1 MSRSRRESAILYAVV
16 IVVIVILVFPLY
28 WMFNTSLAP
37 ATRLRSFPPVFVQ
50 PEPTLAAYQSI
61 FAERPIGVWLRNSAV
76 VALSS
81 TALSIFVSVLAGY
94 SISRIRARGSQA
106 IGIFF
111 LMSRMLPSTLII
123 IPLFVS
129 FRQLQLIGDLKSLV
143 LAHATFITPFA
154 VWMLKGYFDTIPA
167 ELEDAAMID
176 GCTPLSAL
184 IRVVLP
190 LSAPGLAATT
200 LYGFVLSWNDF
211 VFARTFLVANQNAWT
226 VNVGVASLKGEYLTE
241 WNEIMAGS
249 LIAMLPIVIAYL
261 FLERFLVSGLTA
273 GSSK

>member
-81 TALSIFVSVLAGY
+81 TALSMFVSVLAGY

-106 IGIFF
+106 IGLFF

-184 IRVVLP
+184 VRVVLP

>member
-1 MSRSRRESAILYAVV
+1 MARSRTETVILYAVV
-16 IVVIVILVFPLY
+16 ITVIIVLVFPLY

-37 ATRLRSFPPVFVQ
+37 ATQLRRFPPVFVQ
-50 PEPTLAAYQSI
+50 PEPTLAAYQAI

-76 VALSS
+76 VALAS
-81 TALSIFVSVLAGY
+81 TALSMFVSILAGY

-106 IGIFF
+106 IGLFF

-129 FRQLQLIGDLKSLV
+129 FRQLQLIGDLRSLV

-176 GCTPLSAL
+176 GCTPLTAL
-184 IRVVLP
+184 LRVVLP

-211 VFARTFLVANQNAWT
+211 VFARTFLVANQKAWT

-249 LIAMLPIVIAYL
+249 LIAMLPIVLAYL
-261 FLERFLVSGLTA
+261 FLERYLVSGLTA
-273 GSSK
+273 GSTK

>member
-1 MSRSRRESAILYAVV
+1 MTRGRWETVILYAVV
-16 IVVIVILVFPLY
+16 IAVVIVLVFPLY

-37 ATRLRSFPPVFVQ
+37 ATQLRRFPPVFVQ
-50 PEPTLAAYQSI
+50 PEPTLAAYEAI
-61 FAERPIGVWLRNSAV
+61 FTERPIGVWLRNSSV
-76 VALSS
+76 VALAS
-81 TALSIFVSVLAGY
+81 TALSMFVSVLAGY

-106 IGIFF
+106 IGLFF

-129 FRQLQLIGDLKSLV
+129 FRQFQLIGDLRSLV

-154 VWMLKGYFDTIPA
+154 VWMLKGYFDTIPL

-184 IRVVLP
+184 LRVVLP

-249 LIAMLPIVIAYL
+249 LIAMLPIVLAYL
-261 FLERFLVSGLTA
+261 FLERYLVSGLTA

>member
-1 MSRSRRESAILYAVV
+1 MARSRSESLILYAVV
-16 IVVIVILVFPLY
+16 IAVIVILVFPLY

-37 ATRLRSFPPVFVQ
+37 STQLRRFPPVFIQ
-50 PEPTLAAYQSI
+50 PEPSLAAYERI
-61 FAERPIGVWLRNSAV
+61 FAERPIGIWLRNSAV
-76 VALSS
+76 VAVAS
-81 TALSIFVSVLAGY
+81 TALSMFVSILAGY

-106 IGIFF
+106 IGLFF

-129 FRQLQLIGDLKSLV
+129 FRQLQLIGDMRSLV

-154 VWMLKGYFDTIPA
+154 VWMLKGYFDTIPS

-184 IRVVLP
+184 LRVVLP

-211 VFARTFLVANQNAWT
+211 VFARTFLVANQDAWT

-249 LIAMLPIVIAYL
+249 LIAMLPIVLAYL

-273 GSSK
+273 GSSR

>member
-1 MSRSRRESAILYAVV
+1 MARSRTESAMLYAVV
-16 IVVIVILVFPLY
+16 IAVIIVLIFPLY

-37 ATRLRSFPPVFVQ
+37 STQLRRFPPVFIQ
-50 PEPTLAAYQSI
+50 PEPTVAAYQQI
-61 FAERPIGVWLRNSAV
+61 FAERPIGLWLRNSAA

-81 TALSIFVSVLAGY
+81 TALSMFVSVLAGY

-106 IGIFF
+106 VGLFF

-176 GCTPLSAL
+176 GCNPLSAL
-184 IRVVLP
+184 LRVVLP

-200 LYGFVLSWNDF
+200 LYGFVLSWNDY
-211 VFARTFLVANQNAWT
+211 VFARTFLVANQKAWT

-249 LIAMLPIVIAYL
+249 LIAMLPIVLAYL

>member
-1 MSRSRRESAILYAVV
+1 MTRSRTETALLYALVSAVV
-16 IVVIVILVFPLY
+16 IILIFPLY

-37 ATRLRSFPPVFVQ
+37 ATQLRRFPPAFVQ
-50 PEPTLAAYQSI
+50 PEPSFAAYERI
-61 FAERPIGVWLRNSAV
+61 FNERPVGIWLRNSAV
-76 VALSS
+76 VALAS
-81 TALSIFVSVLAGY
+81 TALSMFVSVLAGY

-106 IGIFF
+106 IGLFF

-129 FRQLQLIGDLKSLV
+129 FRQFQLIGDLRSLV

-154 VWMLKGYFDTIPA
+154 VWMLKGYFDTIPT

-184 IRVVLP
+184 LRVVLP

>member
-1 MSRSRRESAILYAVV
+1 MARSRTESIILYAVV
-16 IVVIVILVFPLY
+16 ITVIVILNFPLY

-37 ATRLRSFPPVFVQ
+37 ATQLRRFPPVFIQ
-50 PEPTLAAYQSI
+50 PEPTLAAYEQI
-61 FAERPIGVWLRNSAV
+61 FNERPIGVWLRNSAV
-76 VALSS
+76 VALAS
-81 TALSIFVSVLAGY
+81 TALSMFVSVLAGY

-106 IGIFF
+106 IGLFF

-129 FRQLQLIGDLKSLV
+129 FRQLQLIGDLRSLV

-184 IRVVLP
+184 LRVVLP

-249 LIAMLPIVIAYL
+249 LIAMLPIVLAYL

>member
-1 MSRSRRESAILYAVV
+1 MARSRRETVILYAVV
-16 IVVIVILVFPLY
+16 FTVIIVLVFPLY
-28 WMFNTSLAP
+28 WMINTSLAP
-37 ATRLRSFPPVFVQ
+37 ATQLRRFPPVFVQ
-50 PEPTLAAYQSI
+50 PEPTFTAYESI
-61 FAERPIGVWLRNSAV
+61 FAERPIGVWLRNSAI
-76 VALSS
+76 VAVTS
-81 TALSIFVSVLAGY
+81 TALSMFVSVLAGY

-106 IGIFF
+106 IGLFF

-184 IRVVLP
+184 LRVVLP

-241 WNEIMAGS
+241 WNVIMAGS
-249 LIAMLPIVIAYL
+249 LIAMLPIVLAYL

>member
-1 MSRSRRESAILYAVV
+1 MRRSRTQSFILYAVV
-16 IVVIVILVFPLY
+16 ITVILILIFPLY
-28 WMFNTSLAP
+28 WMVNTSLAP
-37 ATRLRSFPPVFVQ
+37 STRLRSFPPVFVQ
-50 PEPTLAAYQSI
+50 PEPSLAAYVHI
-61 FAERPIGVWLRNSAV
+61 FTERPVGIWLRNSAV
-76 VALSS
+76 VALAS
-81 TALSIFVSVLAGY
+81 TALSMFVSILAGY
-94 SISRIRARGSQA
+94 SISRIRARGSHA
-106 IGIFF
+106 IGLFF

-184 IRVVLP
+184 LRIVLP

-200 LYGFVLSWNDF
+200 LYGFVLSWNDY

-241 WNEIMAGS
+241 WNVIMAGS
-249 LIAMLPIVIAYL
+249 LVAMLPIVLAYL

-273 GSSK
+273 GSAK

>member
-1 MSRSRRESAILYAVV
+1 MARSRTESAMLYAVV
-16 IVVIVILVFPLY
+16 IAVIIVLMFPLY

-37 ATRLRSFPPVFVQ
+37 STQLRRFPPVFIQ
-50 PEPTLAAYQSI
+50 PEPTVAAYQQI
-61 FAERPIGVWLRNSAV
+61 FAERPIGLWLRNSAA
-76 VALSS
+76 VALAS
-81 TALSIFVSVLAGY
+81 TALSMFVSVLAGY

-106 IGIFF
+106 VGLFF

-176 GCTPLSAL
+176 GCNPLSAL
-184 IRVVLP
+184 LRVVLP

-200 LYGFVLSWNDF
+200 LYGFVLSWNDY
-211 VFARTFLVANQNAWT
+211 VFARTFLVANQKAWT

-249 LIAMLPIVIAYL
+249 LIAMLPIVLAYL

>member
-16 IVVIVILVFPLY
+16 IAVIVILVFPLY

-50 PEPTLAAYQSI
+50 PEPTLEAYQSI
-61 FAERPIGVWLRNSAV
+61 FSERPIGVWLRNSAV
-76 VALSS
+76 VAVTS
-81 TALSIFVSVLAGY
+81 TALSMFVSVLAGY

-106 IGIFF
+106 IGLFF

-184 IRVVLP
+184 LRIVLP
-190 LSAPGLAATT
+190 LSTPGLAATT

-249 LIAMLPIVIAYL
+249 LIAMLPIVIAYF

>member
-1 MSRSRRESAILYAVV
+1 MARSRRETAILYAVV
-16 IVVIVILVFPLY
+16 IIVIVILVFPLY

-37 ATRLRSFPPVFVQ
+37 GTQLRRFPPVFIQ
-50 PEPTLAAYQSI
+50 PEPTLEAYQRI
-61 FAERPIGVWLRNSAV
+61 FAERPIGIWLRNSAV
-76 VALSS
+76 VAVAS
-81 TALSIFVSVLAGY
+81 TALSMFVSVLAGY

-106 IGIFF
+106 IGLFF

-129 FRQLQLIGDLKSLV
+129 FRQLQLIGDMRSLV

-184 IRVVLP
+184 LRVVLP

-211 VFARTFLVANQNAWT
+211 VFARTFLVANQDAWT

-249 LIAMLPIVIAYL
+249 LIAMLPIVLAYL

-273 GSSK
+273 GSGK

>member
-16 IVVIVILVFPLY
+16 IMVIVILVFPLY

-50 PEPTLAAYQSI
+50 PEPTLEAYQSI
-61 FAERPIGVWLRNSAV
+61 FSERPIGVWLRNSAV
-76 VALSS
+76 VAVTS
-81 TALSIFVSVLAGY
+81 TALSMFVSVLAGY

-106 IGIFF
+106 IGLFF

-184 IRVVLP
+184 LRIVLP
-190 LSAPGLAATT
+190 LSTPGLAATT

-249 LIAMLPIVIAYL
+249 LIAMLPIVIAYF

>member
-1 MSRSRRESAILYAVV
+1 MARSRTESAMLYAVV
-16 IVVIVILVFPLY
+16 IAVIIVLIFPLY

-37 ATRLRSFPPVFVQ
+37 STQLRRFPPVFVQ
-50 PEPTLAAYQSI
+50 PEPTVAAYQQI
-61 FAERPIGVWLRNSAV
+61 FAERPIGLWLRNSAA
-76 VALSS
+76 VALAS
-81 TALSIFVSVLAGY
+81 TALSMFVSVLAGY

-106 IGIFF
+106 VGLFF

-176 GCTPLSAL
+176 GCNPLSAL
-184 IRVVLP
+184 LRVVLP

-200 LYGFVLSWNDF
+200 LYGFVLSWNDY
-211 VFARTFLVANQNAWT
+211 VFARTFLVANQKAWT

-249 LIAMLPIVIAYL
+249 LIAMLPIVLAYL

>member
-1 MSRSRRESAILYAVV
+1 MTRGRWETVILYAVV
-16 IVVIVILVFPLY
+16 IAVVIVLVFPLY

-37 ATRLRSFPPVFVQ
+37 ATQLRRFPPVFAQ
-50 PEPTLAAYQSI
+50 PEPTLAAYEAI
-61 FAERPIGVWLRNSAV
+61 FTERPIGVWLRNSAV
-76 VALSS
+76 VALAS
-81 TALSIFVSVLAGY
+81 TALSMFVSVLAGY

-106 IGIFF
+106 IGLFF

-129 FRQLQLIGDLKSLV
+129 FRQFQLIGDLRSLV

-154 VWMLKGYFDTIPA
+154 VWMLKGYFDTIPM

-184 IRVVLP
+184 LRVVLP

-249 LIAMLPIVIAYL
+249 LIAMLPIVLAYL
-261 FLERFLVSGLTA
+261 FLERYLVSGLTA

>member
-1 MSRSRRESAILYAVV
+1 MARSRSESLILYAVV
-16 IVVIVILVFPLY
+16 IAVIVILVFPLY

-37 ATRLRSFPPVFVQ
+37 STQLRRFPPVFIQ
-50 PEPTLAAYQSI
+50 PEPSLAAYERI
-61 FAERPIGVWLRNSAV
+61 FAERPIGIWLRNSAV
-76 VALSS
+76 VAVAS
-81 TALSIFVSVLAGY
+81 TALSMFVSILAGY

-106 IGIFF
+106 IGLFF

-129 FRQLQLIGDLKSLV
+129 FRQLQLIGDMRSLV

-154 VWMLKGYFDTIPA
+154 VWMLKGYFDTIPS

-184 IRVVLP
+184 LRVVLP

-211 VFARTFLVANQNAWT
+211 VFARTFLVANQDAWT

-249 LIAMLPIVIAYL
+249 LIAMLPIVLAYL

>member
-1 MSRSRRESAILYAVV
+1 MTRGRWETVILYAVV
-16 IVVIVILVFPLY
+16 IAVVIVLVFPLY

-37 ATRLRSFPPVFVQ
+37 ATQLRRFPPVFVQ
-50 PEPTLAAYQSI
+50 PEPTLAAYEAI
-61 FAERPIGVWLRNSAV
+61 FTERPIGVWLRNSAV
-76 VALSS
+76 VALAS
-81 TALSIFVSVLAGY
+81 TALSMFVSVLAGY

-106 IGIFF
+106 IGLFF

-129 FRQLQLIGDLKSLV
+129 FRQFQLIGDLRSLV

-154 VWMLKGYFDTIPA
+154 VWMLKGYFDTIPM

-184 IRVVLP
+184 LRVVLP

-249 LIAMLPIVIAYL
+249 LIAMLPIVLAYL
-261 FLERFLVSGLTA
+261 FLERYLVSGLTA

>member
-1 MSRSRRESAILYAVV
+1 MKRGLAQSVILYATV
-16 IVVIVILVFPLY
+16 IIVIAILVFPLY
-28 WMFNTSLAP
+28 WMLNTSLAP
-37 ATRLRSFPPVFVQ
+37 ATQLRRFPPTFLQ
-50 PEPTLAAYQSI
+50 PTPSLAAYEFI
-61 FAERPIGVWLRNSAV
+61 LTERPVGIWLRNSTV
-76 VALSS
+76 VALAS
-81 TALSIFVSVLAGY
+81 TALSMFVSILAGY

-106 IGIFF
+106 IGLFF

-184 IRVVLP
+184 MRVVLP

-249 LIAMLPIVIAYL
+249 LIAMLPIVLAYL

>member
-1 MSRSRRESAILYAVV
+1 MRRSRAESVILYAMV
-16 IVVIVILVFPLY
+16 ITVIVILVFPLY

-37 ATRLRSFPPVFVQ
+37 STRLRSFPPVFVQ
-50 PEPTLAAYQSI
+50 PEPSVAAYQHI
-61 FAERPIGVWLRNSAV
+61 FNERPIGIWLQNSAV
-76 VALSS
+76 AAVAS
-81 TALSIFVSVLAGY
+81 TALSMFVSVLAGY

-106 IGIFF
+106 IGLFF

-184 IRVVLP
+184 VRVVLP

-200 LYGFVLSWNDF
+200 LYGFVLSWNDY

-241 WNEIMAGS
+241 WNVIMAGS
-249 LIAMLPIVIAYL
+249 LVAMLPIVLAYL

-273 GSSK
+273 GASK

>member
-1 MSRSRRESAILYAVV
+1 MTRSRTETVILYAVV
-16 IVVIVILVFPLY
+16 ITVIVILVFPLY

-37 ATRLRSFPPVFVQ
+37 ATQLRRFPPVFLQ

-76 VALSS
+76 VALAS
-81 TALSIFVSVLAGY
+81 TALSMFVSILAGY

-106 IGIFF
+106 IGLFF

-249 LIAMLPIVIAYL
+249 LIAMLPIVLAYL

-273 GSSK
+273 GASK

>member
-1 MSRSRRESAILYAVV
+1 MARGRRESLILYTVV
-16 IVVIVILVFPLY
+16 IAVIIVLVFPLY

-37 ATRLRSFPPVFVQ
+37 ATQLRRFPPVFVQ
-50 PEPTLAAYQSI
+50 PEPTFAAYAAI
-61 FAERPIGVWLRNSAV
+61 FTERPIGIWLRNSAA
-76 VALSS
+76 VAIAS
-81 TALSIFVSVLAGY
+81 TALSMFVSVLAGY

-106 IGIFF
+106 IGLFF

-129 FRQLQLIGDLKSLV
+129 FRQLQLIGDLRSLV

-154 VWMLKGYFDTIPA
+154 VWMLKGYFDTIPS
-167 ELEDAAMID
+167 ELEDAALID

-184 IRVVLP
+184 LRVVLP

-211 VFARTFLVANQNAWT
+211 VFARTFLVANQDAWT

-249 LIAMLPIVIAYL
+249 LIAMLPIVLAYL

>member
-1 MSRSRRESAILYAVV
+1 MTRGRWETVILYAVV
-16 IVVIVILVFPLY
+16 IAVVIVLVFPLY

-37 ATRLRSFPPVFVQ
+37 ATQLRRFPPVFVQ
-50 PEPTLAAYQSI
+50 PEPTLAAYEAI
-61 FAERPIGVWLRNSAV
+61 LTERPIGVWLRNSAV
-76 VALSS
+76 VALAS
-81 TALSIFVSVLAGY
+81 TALSMFVSVLAGY

-106 IGIFF
+106 IGLFF

-129 FRQLQLIGDLKSLV
+129 FRQFQLIGDLRSLV

-154 VWMLKGYFDTIPA
+154 VWMLKGYFDTIPI

-184 IRVVLP
+184 LRVVLP

-249 LIAMLPIVIAYL
+249 LIAMLPIVLAYL
-261 FLERFLVSGLTA
+261 FLERYLVSGLTA

>member
-1 MSRSRRESAILYAVV
+1 MARSRRDTFILYLVV
-16 IVVIVILVFPLY
+16 IAVIAVLVFPLY

-50 PEPTLAAYQSI
+50 PEPTFAAYEAI
-61 FAERPIGVWLRNSAV
+61 FKERPIGVWLRNSAI
-76 VALSS
+76 VALAS
-81 TALSIFVSVLAGY
+81 TALSMFVSILAGY

-106 IGIFF
+106 IGLFF

-167 ELEDAAMID
+167 ELEDAAMNRRLHAAQRAD
-176 GCTPLSAL
+176 SRSAAAVRAWIGGDDAL
-184 IRVVLP
+184 WIRIVV
-190 LSAPGLAATT
+190 
-200 LYGFVLSWNDF
+200 
-211 VFARTFLVANQNAWT
+211 
-226 VNVGVASLKGEYLTE
+226 E
-241 WNEIMAGS
+241 
-249 LIAMLPIVIAYL
+249 
-261 FLERFLVSGLTA
+261 
-273 GSSK
+273 

>member
-1 MSRSRRESAILYAVV
+1 MTRGRWETVILYAVV
-16 IVVIVILVFPLY
+16 IAVVIVLVFPLY

-37 ATRLRSFPPVFVQ
+37 ATQLRRFPPVFVQ
-50 PEPTLAAYQSI
+50 PEPTLAAYEAI
-61 FAERPIGVWLRNSAV
+61 FTERPIGVWLRNSAV
-76 VALSS
+76 VALAS
-81 TALSIFVSVLAGY
+81 TALSMFVSVLAGY

-106 IGIFF
+106 IGLFF

-129 FRQLQLIGDLKSLV
+129 FRQFQLIGDLRSLV

-154 VWMLKGYFDTIPA
+154 VWMLKGYFDTIPM

-184 IRVVLP
+184 LRVVLP

-211 VFARTFLVANQNAWT
+211 VFARTFLVANQKAWT

-249 LIAMLPIVIAYL
+249 LIAMLPIVLAYL
-261 FLERFLVSGLTA
+261 FLERYLVSGLTA

>member
-1 MSRSRRESAILYAVV
+1 MKLGNAQSVLLYVV
-16 IVVIVILVFPLY
+16 VTGVIVILVFPLY

-37 ATRLRSFPPVFVQ
+37 ATQLRRFPPVFVQ
-50 PEPTLAAYQSI
+50 PEPTLAAYEAI
-61 FAERPIGVWLRNSAV
+61 FTQRPIGVWLRNSAL
-76 VALSS
+76 VALAS
-81 TALSIFVSVLAGY
+81 TALSMFVSILAGY

-106 IGIFF
+106 IGLFF

-143 LAHATFITPFA
+143 IAHATFITPFA

-184 IRVVLP
+184 MRIVLP

>member
-76 VALSS
+76 VAISS
-81 TALSIFVSVLAGY
+81 TALSMFVSVLAGY

-184 IRVVLP
+184 ARVVLP
-190 LSAPGLAATT
+190 LSTPGLAATT

>member
-76 VALSS
+76 VAISS
-81 TALSIFVSVLAGY
+81 TALSMFVSVLAGY

-184 IRVVLP
+184 VRVVLP